1 MATLMLTRLMY
12 KILKLMSKELQDKL
26 DHAAEAA
33 EVVLHEI
40 LQEIEED
47 K

>member
-1 MATLMLTRLMY
+1 
-12 KILKLMSKELQDKL
+12 MSKELDDTLKRMS
-26 DHAAEAA
+26 EAA
-33 EVVLHEI
+33 QVVLDEV

>member
-1 MATLMLTRLMY
+1 
-12 KILKLMSKELQDKL
+12 MSKELDDTLKRMS
-26 DHAAEAA
+26 EAA

-40 LQEIEED
+40 LEEIEND